1 VVWTEEEMGMVKMMS
16 VILTEVDL
24 VGEGVDVGVG
34 GGLSSWTLPDLV
46 PDQLDGQ
53 RPASKG

>member
-1 VVWTEEEMGMVKMMS
+1 VVWTEGEMGMVKMMS

-24 VGEGVDVGVG
+24 VGVDVDVG
-34 GGLSSWTLPDLV
+34 GGLSSWTLPGLA
-46 PDQLDGQ
+46 PGQLDGQ